1 MIDDDQKNGEKKKS
15 EAPDQNGLNLFIE
28 SMSKDP
34 DYLELRCA
42 PPVLIHNNIEAFLGS
57 PTEKGLSGEFKAY
70 EIIAWLQ
77 NEDNAAQKNERIDAL
92 KVKFCE
98 ALGLPASIP

>member
-1 MIDDDQKNGEKKKS
+1 MT
-15 EAPDQNGLNLFIE
+15 A
-28 SMSKDP
+28 
-34 DYLELRCA
+34 
-42 PPVLIHNNIEAFLGS
+42 LIIHENIEAFLGS

-77 NEDNAAQKNERIDAL
+77 DEDDSVRKQERIEAL

-98 ALGLPASIP
+98 ALGLIP